1 MARKSPTALD
11 ALQKLR
17 TERQV
22 LELRE
27 AEARRAAALELGLI
41 ALEAGA
47 ERLDPGAFRATI
59 AQAVKA
65 HGSAQ
70 TACPAS

>member
-17 TERQV
+17 TERQE
-22 LELRE
+22 LESRE
-27 AEARRAAALELGLI
+27 AEARRAAALELGMI
-41 ALEAGA
+41 ALDEGA
-47 ERLDPGAFRATI
+47 DRLDASIFRMTI

-65 HGSAQ
+65 SASAQ
-70 TACPAS
+70 SARLEG